1 MSLEQLIE
9 EFLLENGAIKVRFAN
24 RESLAGGP
32 PSADLTYQ
40 LEGARSA
47 VSFALPLD
55 RDRARRFLAKEEY
68 HEEQIDVS
76 IQSSKLS
83 KACAQLIEKEGYA
96 SAMVHGNNKFRNEL
110 IGKELNLL
118 PDISHRY
125 VAVASGLGSFGWSGN
140 VGIKGYGTAII
151 LGTVVT
157 TADLAPTDPI
167 PEEESFCEQCKIC
180 VSSCVG
186 NMFSKTETD
195 SVTLGG
201 RTFTFARRTDLNRCN
216 VVCMGLTGL
225 HKSGKWST
233 WSAGRLH
240 IPEKPEETTEF
251 FVKAFAQSCKRP
263 AMPSEG
269 GFTPS
274 VGGNVNIRLTCGNC
288 SYICFGDKEE
298 TRENYRL
305 LKSSGCVIQL
315 ENGEK
320 LVLPPEEAAEEFEK
334 MDSVHKALYTEAG
347 L

>member
-1 MSLEQLIE
+1 LSRNPLIE
-9 EFLLENGAIKVRFAN
+9 ELLLENGAIKVRFAN

-40 LEGARSA
+40 IEGARSA
-47 VSFALPLD
+47 VSFALPLY
-55 RDRARRFLAKEEY
+55 RDRTRRYLAKEEY

-110 IGKELNLL
+110 IGRKLNLL

-167 PEEESFCEQCKIC
+167 PEAESFCDQCKIC
-180 VSSCVG
+180 VSSCVA
-186 NMFSKTETD
+186 NMFSKPETD

-201 RTFTFARRTDLNRCN
+201 WTFTYARRIDLNRCN
-216 VVCMGLTGL
+216 LVCPGLTGL
-225 HKSGKWST
+225 SKDGKWST

-240 IPEKPEETTEF
+240 IPEKPEKTFELL
-251 FVKAFAQSCKRP
+251 VKAFAQSYKRP
-263 AMPSEG
+263 ALPGEG

-274 VGGNVNIRLTCGNC
+274 TGGNMNIRLTCGNC
-288 SYICFGDKEE
+288 SYICFGDRDE

-320 LVLPPEEAAEEFEK
+320 RVLPPQEADEEFEK
-334 MDSVHKALYTEAG
+334 MNPAHKRLYTEAG

>member
-1 MSLEQLIE
+1 MSLNQLIE
-9 EFLLENGAIKVRFAN
+9 EFLLENGAVKVRFAN

-40 LEGARSA
+40 IEGARSA

-55 RDRARRFLAKEEY
+55 RDRARRYLAKEEY

-76 IQSSKLS
+76 IQSSKFS

-96 SAMVHGNNKFRNEL
+96 SAMVHGNNKYRTEL

-167 PEEESFCEQCKIC
+167 PEEESFCDQCKIC

-186 NMFSKTETD
+186 NMFSKTETQ

-201 RTFTFARRTDLNRCN
+201 RTFTYARRIDTNRCN
-216 VVCMGLTGL
+216 LVCGGFTGL
-225 HKSGKWST
+225 HKDGKWST
-233 WSAGRLH
+233 WSAGRFQV
-240 IPEKPEETTEF
+240 PEKPEETIELL
-251 FVKAFAQSCKRP
+251 VKAFVQSSKRP
-263 AMPSEG
+263 AMPGEG

-274 VGGNVNIRLTCGNC
+274 VGGKTNVRLTCGNC
-288 SYICFGDKEE
+288 NYICFGDRDE

-305 LKSSGCVIQL
+305 LTSSGCVIQL

-320 LVLPPEEAAEEFEK
+320 VVLPPEEALEAFKK
-334 MDSVHKALYTEAG
+334 MPPEHQALY